1 MPTCLKKERSVVPIQ
16 VGSSSTAEEF
26 LSARRDSEYKE
37 LALRVKLLET
47 DIRRLTERIEGL
59 RFPNRKEAAW
69 SKS

>member
-1 MPTCLKKERSVVPIQ
+1 MRTSLKKERSVVPIR

-26 LSARRDSEYKE
+26 LSEMRNNEYKE

-59 RFPNRKEAAW
+59 RFPAKKEAAW
-69 SKS
+69 SK